1 MTTLPAK
8 PKILNFWVFNTVGWL
23 LYTVSFFSVY
33 YTGKWSETGVVVGA
47 LATFVFGFVSCV
59 ALRYIYRRI
68 SFSGRSVIAVALLVV
83 AVSLL
88 GAHIWLALEI
98 PTNLLLHGSDS
109 TLFQAFF
116 KIYLGILLFR
126 GMLLMGWTV
135 LYLGIKLWM
144 QWKEEEK
151 NLAKASDLAQGAQL
165 QMLRYQLNPHFLF
178 NALNS
183 IRALVDEDEG
193 RAREMVTEL
202 SEFLR
207 YSLHSKSFAD
217 VPLKEEIEAIRHYFA
232 IQKKRYEDKLD
243 VTYAVAPEAA
253 EYPVLSFLIHP
264 LVENAVK
271 YGMQTS
277 PMPLRITLTAEVEAG
292 DLRLEICNTG
302 KWVEHATEMEQKAHG
317 TGTGLENVRQRLDN
331 AFPNRYAFKICEEKG
346 KVCIRLTIC
355 VERRKGHEEAVECV
369 DHR

>member
-1 MTTLPAK
+1 MTTRLARSK
-8 PKILNFWVFNTVGWL
+8 VLNFWVLNAVGWL
-23 LYTVSFFSVY
+23 LYTFSFFSVY
-33 YTGKWSETGVVVGA
+33 YTGKWNETGVIVGA
-47 LATFVFGFVSCV
+47 LAIFVFGFLSCV
-59 ALRYIYRRI
+59 ILRHIYLRI
-68 SFSGRSVIAVALLVV
+68 NFANRSVISVALLIGVV
-83 AVSLL
+83 SFLV
-88 GAHIWLALEI
+88 AHIWLALEVL
-98 PTNLLLHGSDS
+98 TNFILHGSDS
-109 TLFQAFF
+109 QVFQVFF
-116 KIYLGILLFR
+116 KIYLGIILFR

-135 LYLGIKLWM
+135 LYLGIKLWLE
-144 QWKEEEK
+144 WKEEEK
-151 NLAKASDLAQGAQL
+151 NLEKASDLAQSAQL

-232 IQKKRYEDKLD
+232 IQKKRYEDKLEVVYD
-243 VTYAVAPEAA
+243 IASEADD
-253 EYPVLSFLIHP
+253 YPVLSFLIHP

-277 PMPLRITLTAEVEAG
+277 SMPLRITLAAAVDEG
-292 DLRLEICNTG
+292 DLKLEICNTG
-302 KWVEHATEMEQKAHG
+302 AWVEPAAGNEQNSGG

-331 AFPNRYAFKICEEKG
+331 AFPNRYAFHICEEEG
-346 KVCIRLTIC
+346 RVCIRLIIYA
-355 VERRKGHEEAVECV
+355 EMRRGHAEAVECV